1 MSLNNEVEVGKLKK
15 HYSGFMREMY
25 SNADKFSVSCNFIRF
40 KSLLKQI
47 CKKDIFLIILVP
59 IDMSVA
65 TKATLLGALFL
76 IVISI
81 LNFFY
86 GFLI

>member
-1 MSLNNEVEVGKLKK
+1 M
-15 HYSGFMREMY
+15 
-25 SNADKFSVSCNFIRF
+25 
-40 KSLLKQI
+40 QI
-47 CKKDIFLIILVP
+47 EYIFLIILVP

-76 IVISI
+76 IVISL

-86 GFLI
+86 DF